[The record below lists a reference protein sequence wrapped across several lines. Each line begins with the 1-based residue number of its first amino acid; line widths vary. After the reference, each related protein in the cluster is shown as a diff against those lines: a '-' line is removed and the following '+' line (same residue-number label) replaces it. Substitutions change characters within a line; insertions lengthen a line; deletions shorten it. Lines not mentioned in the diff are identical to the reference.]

1 MAKKI
6 TYNQLKNMSA
16 TEISSLDTKSGKAQ
30 EMLQQFREKFRYR
43 EKAFQRAGKNVYSPA
58 MEKMEAYY
66 QRNGVQSPDSMNVN
80 RIRSELFHIQEF
92 FNSETADVKGARKVM
107 REQDARIFGTN
118 ARGTPNY
125 RMTIEER
132 TKFWETYNEFVNTF
146 KNYESIY
153 GSDKIQQFL
162 GEMTLSG
169 RKEKGVFNKG
179 ELGLMAT
186 MTKLQKKLREENQG
200 EDWRASRN
208 VLTGRRSV

>member
-6 TYNQLKNMSA
+6 TYNQLKSMSA
-16 TEISSLDTKSGKAQ
+16 TEISKLNKQQAA
-30 EMLQQFREKFRYR
+30 EMLKQFREKFRYR

-58 MEKMEAYY
+58 LEKMDEYY

-80 RIRSELFHIQEF
+80 KIRSELFHIQEF
-92 FNSETADVKGARKVM
+92 FNSDTADVKGARKVM
-107 REQDARIFGTN
+107 REQDARIFGVN
-118 ARGTPNY
+118 ERGTPKY

-153 GSDKIQQFL
+153 GSDRIQQFL
-162 GEMTLSG
+162 GEITMSG
-169 RKEKGVFNKG
+169 RKEKGIFKKG
-179 ELGLMAT
+179 EIGLMQT
-186 MTKLQKKLREENQG
+186 MSKLQKKLREDAQG

-208 VLTGRRSV
+208 VLTGRWPV